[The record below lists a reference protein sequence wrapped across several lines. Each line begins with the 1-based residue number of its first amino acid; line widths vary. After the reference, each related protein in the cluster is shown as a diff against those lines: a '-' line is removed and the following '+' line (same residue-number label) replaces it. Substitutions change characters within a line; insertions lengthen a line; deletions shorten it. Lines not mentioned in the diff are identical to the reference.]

1 MTEIKTKRRRRPA
14 KRDSSHNAI
23 ASPELGNRWVKDT
36 LSKAVWFPTTDAK
49 FNKIVSRLKNEKRAF
64 TSYKN

>member
-14 KRDSSHNAI
+14 KRDGSHNPT
-23 ASPELGNRWVKDT
+23 ASPTLGNRWVKDT
-36 LSKAVWFPTTDAK
+36 LSKAVWFPITDAK

>member
-14 KRDSSHNAI
+14 KRDGSHNPT
-23 ASPELGNRWVKDT
+23 ASPVLGNRWVKDT
-36 LSKAVWFPTTDAK
+36 LLKAVYYPTTDAK
-49 FNKIVSRLKNEKRAF
+49 FNKIVTRLKNEKRAF